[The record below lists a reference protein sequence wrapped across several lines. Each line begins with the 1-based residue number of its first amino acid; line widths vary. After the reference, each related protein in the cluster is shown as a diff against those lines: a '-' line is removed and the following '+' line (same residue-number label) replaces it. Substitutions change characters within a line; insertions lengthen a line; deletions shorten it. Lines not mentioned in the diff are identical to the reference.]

1 MSKLLDNLRDEQHHY
16 AGGDR
21 SMQDRSDRIKI
32 IADHIE
38 HLEQEN
44 AKLEKQLGKAIYSI
58 KYYCDTELANR
69 IISALKQGIKK

>member
-16 AGGDR
+16 AGGDG
-21 SMQDRSDRIKI
+21 SMQDRSDRVKI

-44 AKLEKQLGKAIYSI
+44 AKLKKQLGKAIYSI
-58 KYYCDTELANR
+58 RYYCDTEIANR
-69 IISALKQGIKK
+69 IISTLNKD